1 MNNNDPRLVIF
12 IIGVVVLVPAYFII
26 MGLESSKLKSEGKI
40 IDRKHHFAKYTEVFI
55 LKAMPF
61 EDICDAIVNT
71 EYYGKAKAEGNTM
84 MRFITIEGNNWLGEF
99 SPVDLDEPIYND
111 GKLMQAYQFSFLQWT
126 PGKSNSFDMNIALTA
141 LEKTLLHLD
150 PMTQVAIKRNQ
161 VNTKT
166 EF

>member
-1 MNNNDPRLVIF
+1 MNNNDPKLVIF
-12 IIGVVVLVPAYFII
+12 IIFVVVFVPAYLIYRSY
-26 MGLESSKLKSEGKI
+26 ESNKLKSEGKI
-40 IDRKHHFAKYTEVFI
+40 ISRKYHFAKYTEVFI

-111 GKLMQAYQFSFLQWT
+111 GKLMQAYQFAFLQWN
-126 PGKSNSFDMNIALTA
+126 PRGSDSFDMNIALTA

-150 PMTQVAIKRNQ
+150 PMTQVAIKRNS

>member
-12 IIGVVVLVPAYFII
+12 IIGVIVLVPSYLIYMAY
-26 MGLESSKLKSEGKI
+26 ESNKLKSEGKI
-40 IDRKHHFAKYTEVFI
+40 ISRKHQFAKYTEVFI
-55 LKAMPF
+55 LRAMPF

-111 GKLMQAYQFSFLQWT
+111 GKLMQAYQFAFLQWT

-150 PMTQVAIKRNQ
+150 SMTQVAIKRNQ

>member
-12 IIGVVVLVPAYFII
+12 IIAVVIFVPAYFII
-26 MGLESSKLKSEGKI
+26 MGLESNKLKSEGKI
-40 IDRKHHFAKYTEVFI
+40 IDRKHNFAKYTEVFV
-55 LKAMPF
+55 LKDIPF

-71 EYYGKAKAEGNTM
+71 EYYDKAKAEGNTL
-84 MRFITIEGNNWLGEF
+84 MRFITLEGKDWTAEF

-111 GKLMQAYQFSFLQWT
+111 GKLMQAYQFSFLQWN
-126 PGKSNSFDMNIALTA
+126 PRRSNSFDMNIALTA

-150 PMTQVAIKRNQ
+150 PMTQVAIKRNS

>member
-1 MNNNDPRLVIF
+1 MNNDYLGIIAVIIIVVMF
-12 IIGVVVLVPAYFII
+12 ILAGLYRAYKFN
-26 MGLESSKLKSEGKI
+26 ELKSEGKI
-40 IDRKHHFAKYTEVFI
+40 ISRKYHFAKYTEVFI

-84 MRFITIEGNNWLGEF
+84 MRFITIEGNNWVGEF

-111 GKLMQAYQFSFLQWT
+111 GKLMQAYQFAFLQWN
-126 PGKSNSFDMNIALTA
+126 PRGSDSFDMNIALTA

-150 PMTQVAIKRNQ
+150 PMTQVAIKRNS